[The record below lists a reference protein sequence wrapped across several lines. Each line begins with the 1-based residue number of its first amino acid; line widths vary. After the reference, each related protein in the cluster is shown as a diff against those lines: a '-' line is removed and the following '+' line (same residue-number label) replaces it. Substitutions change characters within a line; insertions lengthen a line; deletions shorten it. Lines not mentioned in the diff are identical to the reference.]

1 MIRVTYND
9 GFGFTAR
16 LYESLP
22 AAMEDVDHKA
32 EECNW
37 TVHEIQEVWR

>member
-1 MIRVTYND
+1 MTNKEFYSEK
-9 GFGFTAR
+9 
-16 LYESLP
+16 LL